1 MKMNSNYST
10 SVLGI
15 SEYISLRL
23 YRMHQFQ
30 FIKSNADADVTIRVT
45 ARKFTMHQ

>member
-1 MKMNSNYST
+1 MNSNYST

-23 YRMHQFQ
+23 YRMQQFQ
-30 FIKSNADADVTIRVT
+30 FIKSDADVIISVT
-45 ARKFTMHQ
+45 VCKFTMNQ